1 MYSCTC
7 ACVCTVRAQNYAS
20 IIIVN
25 SRPSSSCCS
34 KYQLDSY
41 WHPFVEQMSEC
52 TVLSKVW
59 CWSRHSPKPPL
70 NPQSW
75 ANDTEQ
81 SFHVSY
87 PNVPNWQA
95 CSRAGDGGSE
105 FLPTRSG
112 FRSQLCR
119 LSSHVKTLRTLLSFR
134 GQMCSF
140 RREVHRTNKRLKEC
154 SPEGPQILSLMGWKD
169 PFLMKTWT

>member
-34 KYQLDSY
+34 KYQFDSY

-95 CSRAGDGGSE
+95 CSRAGDAKNAVQKG
-105 FLPTRSG
+105 
-112 FRSQLCR
+112 
-119 LSSHVKTLRTLLSFR
+119 LRYCPSWAGKIHFWWRHGHKKHYFPLLLYSCKSDDKW
-134 GQMCSF
+134 GKLGIQKG
-140 RREVHRTNKRLKEC
+140 V
-154 SPEGPQILSLMGWKD
+154 GPR
-169 PFLMKTWT
+169 PVPV